1 MIPSHFKTAEIS
13 PEYFTGND
21 DKNND
26 DCSSL
31 PISAAE
37 RFIEKVLKNVGRQ
50 HVDVDQLTPHDLDQ
64 LSRLIVDALQV
75 VDQDQGPSR
84 SRSRVRQ
91 GPRDLG
97 GDAGEG
103 ESEGEGEEEEE
114 ERLLK
119 NAPTLNPR
127 GADAPAELQGN
138 FTVIHS
144 HFCFLF
150 FIQTVKVLS
159 RR

>member
-1 MIPSHFKTAEIS
+1 MMA
-13 PEYFTGND
+13 N
-21 DKNND
+21 
-26 DCSSL
+26 CSTL

-75 VDQDQGPSR
+75 VDHDQGASR

-97 GDAGEG
+97 GDVGEG
-103 ESEGEGEEEEE
+103 ESESEGEEEEE

-127 GADAPAELQGN
+127 GADAPAELRGN
-138 FTVIHS
+138 YMVIRS
-144 HFCFLF
+144 HFCFCFLF
-150 FIQTVKVLS
+150 K
-159 RR
+159 R